1 MLNYMNKYTNKI
13 LYVKNKFVFE
23 LEKPIQLHNNDIIK
37 KIMKIID
44 TYDNFI
50 YNSTYDIKKIKKLH
64 DKKYPLVYKAYKKTE
79 KNPMSFLEFIQNQ
92 HEINWD
98 SIDINIDDE
107 DRSEL
112 NKILYNN
119 SFVSLDI
126 QHHAETVDLD
136 YIRILTD
143 EFELFVY
150 SPEGNENIKSDINEI
165 IKIIKIMIDISKEF
179 ECKNKKPHI
188 IMFLGKQKKYLDNN
202 IDIFTCEHVNSGS
215 TYLENYVSL
224 WRYEEH
230 KKVLIHEL
238 VHYYNIDFFH
248 TDPYYYTIDKMLE
261 KHFTV
266 TGVNRPNEIYTESL
280 TVIIYLC
287 YYSNLLNDD
296 INKLFLTEVK
306 FMIFQMAKIINYY
319 NGNSYDQLFTINY
332 KQKTSVLSYYILK
345 TFIIYNIELFTEYI
359 IKNGLQCKNNKIEIF
374 SELLEDVIIKM
385 KDNKNM
391 KNLCDSYLDIIKKNK
406 DDIFIFKTMRMTCQ

>member
-1 MLNYMNKYTNKI
+1 
-13 LYVKNKFVFE
+13 
-23 LEKPIQLHNNDIIK
+23 
-37 KIMKIID
+37 
-44 TYDNFI
+44 
-50 YNSTYDIKKIKKLH
+50 
-64 DKKYPLVYKAYKKTE
+64 
-79 KNPMSFLEFIQNQ
+79 
-92 HEINWD
+92 
-98 SIDINIDDE
+98 
-107 DRSEL
+107 
-112 NKILYNN
+112 
-119 SFVSLDI
+119 
-126 QHHAETVDLD
+126 
-136 YIRILTD
+136 
-143 EFELFVY
+143 
-150 SPEGNENIKSDINEI
+150 
-165 IKIIKIMIDISKEF
+165 
-179 ECKNKKPHI
+179 
-188 IMFLGKQKKYLDNN
+188 
-202 IDIFTCEHVNSGS
+202 
-215 TYLENYVSL
+215 
-224 WRYEEH
+224 
-230 KKVLIHEL
+230 
-238 VHYYNIDFFH
+238 
-248 TDPYYYTIDKMLE
+248 MLE

-391 KNLCDSYLDIIKKNK
+391 KNLCDSYLDIIKKIK
-406 DDIFIFKTMRMTCQ
+406 MTYLYLKL